1 MDKYVNMYIYIYVY
15 HIHDIYI
22 YTHLELLYA
31 DTCFGK
37 ICIPLKGFFV
47 SYNEKSELQFH
58 YVDSMLGVL
67 KMLHLYDPWNG
78 WNGKLETLEK
88 TYGFVNFPT
97 LVFA

>member
-1 MDKYVNMYIYIYVY
+1 MYIIYMIYIYIC
-15 HIHDIYI
+15 
-22 YTHLELLYA
+22 THLELLYA

-88 TYGFVNFPT
+88 HMVSWTFPH
-97 LVFA
+97 